1 MSAAG
6 AGDDRVQW
14 LTDVEELRALTQR
27 YARAVDERDFDALA
41 SIFHPDGVVEGMRG
55 TSPVPEYLAA
65 MRDAPRTFA
74 TSMHVLGDPL
84 VDLEP
89 RADEGRLDTY
99 AVVHQLRAPVTTA
112 TTWCSACA
120 TSTTSCATT
129 VAGSSGTGA
138 R

>member
-65 MRDAPRTFA
+65 MRDAPRAFA

-89 RADEGRLDTY
+89 VQARVASTRTPSSTSC
-99 AVVHQLRAPVTTA
+99 ARPVRTA